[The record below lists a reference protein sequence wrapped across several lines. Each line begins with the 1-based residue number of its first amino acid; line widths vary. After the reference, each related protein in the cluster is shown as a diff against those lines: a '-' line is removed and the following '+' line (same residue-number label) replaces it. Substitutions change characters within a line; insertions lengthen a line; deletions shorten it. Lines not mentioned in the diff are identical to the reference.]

1 MSFSEA
7 EWHFANAKNKNADE
21 AVKSLARGLEELTRA
36 IKNELDQLKREIRD
50 K

>member
-7 EWHFANAKNKNADE
+7 DWHFANAKNKAADE
-21 AVKSLARGLEELTRA
+21 ATKSLARGLEELTRA
-36 IKNELDQLKREIRD
+36 IKSELEQLKREFRD